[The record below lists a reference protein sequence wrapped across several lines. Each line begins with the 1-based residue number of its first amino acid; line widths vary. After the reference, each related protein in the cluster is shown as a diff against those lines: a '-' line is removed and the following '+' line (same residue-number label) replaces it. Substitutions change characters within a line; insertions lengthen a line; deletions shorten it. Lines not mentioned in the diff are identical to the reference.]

1 MARCTSKRH
10 RMEGIGMTNVLSRLA
25 GSLVAIVTPL
35 RDTDLDAG
43 ALGSLCRR
51 QIEAGTAALV
61 VCGST
66 GEASCLNAAEFQLAV
81 CVAVDAAAGRVPVI
95 AGCTAAAT
103 STSILLANAACDAG
117 AAALLLAAPPYN
129 KPTQEGVFAHVR
141 AVSHAVCLPIMLYDI
156 PSRAGIGI
164 TDDTIAR
171 LFEAEL
177 IFALKDATA
186 DLSRPPRL
194 RARCGDGL
202 LQFTGEDATA
212 AAYRA
217 MGGVGCV
224 SVTAN
229 VAPALCAALH
239 AAWDARDLAGFAA
252 IRDLLDPLH
261 RALFAESNPIPVK
274 AALELLDLCSSAVR
288 LPLTRATPATRE
300 GLARVLPAVMRAE
313 QRAGSELRYALA
325 S

>member
-1 MARCTSKRH
+1 
-10 RMEGIGMTNVLSRLA
+10 MTNVLSRLG
-25 GSLVAIVTPL
+25 GSLVAIVTPF
-35 RDTDLDAG
+35 RGAELDAT
-43 ALGSLCRR
+43 ALAALCRR
-51 QIEAGTAALV
+51 QIEAGTGALV
-61 VCGST
+61 VGGST
-66 GEASCLNAAEFQLAV
+66 GEASCLNAVEFQLAV
-81 CVAVDAAAGRVPVI
+81 RVTVAAAAGRVPVI
-95 AGCTAAAT
+95 AGCTAPAT
-103 STSILLANAACDAG
+103 STAILLAEAARDAG

-141 AVSHAVCLPIMLYDI
+141 AVSHAACLPIMLYDI
-156 PSRAGIGI
+156 PGRVGIGI
-164 TDDTIAR
+164 ADDTIAR

-186 DLSRPPRL
+186 ELSRPPRL

-212 AAYRA
+212 AAHRA
-217 MGGVGCV
+217 MGGAGCV

-239 AAWDARDLAGFAA
+239 AAWEQRDMAGFAA
-252 IRDLLDPLH
+252 LRDLLDPLH

-274 AALELLDLCSSAVR
+274 AAMETLGLCSSAVR
-288 LPLTRATPATRE
+288 LPLTRATAATRE
-300 GLARVLPAVMRAE
+300 GLARVLPAIMLVE
-313 QRAGSELRYALA
+313 QRAVGRPRYALA

>member
-1 MARCTSKRH
+1 
-10 RMEGIGMTNVLSRLA
+10 MTNALSRLG
-25 GSLVAIVTPL
+25 GSLVAIVTPFRGTEL
-35 RDTDLDAG
+35 DTS
-43 ALGSLCRR
+43 ALATLCRR
-51 QIEAGTAALV
+51 QTEAGTAALV

-66 GEASCLNAAEFQLAV
+66 GEASCLNAAEYQLAV
-81 CVAVDAAAGRVPVI
+81 RVAVEAAAGRAPVI
-95 AGCTAAAT
+95 AGCTATAT
-103 STSILLANAACDAG
+103 SAAILLANAARDAG
-117 AAALLLAAPPYN
+117 AQALLLAAPPYN
-129 KPTQEGVFAHVR
+129 KPTQQGVFAHVS
-141 AVSHAVCLPIMLYDI
+141 AVSHAACLPIMLYDV
-156 PSRAGIGI
+156 PSRVGIGI
-164 TDDTIAR
+164 ADETIGR
-171 LFEAEL
+171 LFENEL

-229 VAPALCAALH
+229 VVPALCAALH
-239 AAWDARDLAGFAA
+239 AAWDRRDIAAFAA

-261 RALFAESNPIPVK
+261 RALFAESNPIGVK
-274 AALELLDLCSSAVR
+274 AAMELLELCSGAVR
-288 LPLTRATPATRE
+288 LPLTRATPETRE
-300 GLARVLPAVMRAE
+300 ALARVLPALMPAE
-313 QRAGSELRYALA
+313 HRAGGKLRYALA